1 MDCEDIGEV
10 VVHVVE
16 PVPGDDPVELLW
28 LSPGDIHRV
37 AGDVAEA
44 HVQRLTGNWG
54 KEIMEDLRVVL
65 FPGYITAH

>member
-1 MDCEDIGEV
+1 MDREDIGEV

-37 AGDVAEA
+37 ACDVAEA
-44 HVQRLTGNWG
+44 HVQRLTGN
-54 KEIMEDLRVVL
+54 
-65 FPGYITAH
+65 